1 MMKTVGKCPYCKD
14 PIYDFQAK
22 VKVGKEKL
30 HKGCLHILAEE
41 NPLPSNPAL

>member
-1 MMKTVGKCPYCKD
+1 MKTVGKCPYCKD

-30 HKGCLHILAEE
+30 HKGCLHIL
-41 NPLPSNPAL
+41 